1 MIMGYD
7 IPPPL
12 QHKEK
17 ILFGLTF
24 VQLAYAFPAFLVI
37 FFLIF
42 KTPFSIYVSGT
53 MSLVVVAVAGFFMFF
68 DGLQRIKN
76 WYNYLKNPK
85 VKVLS
90 KVLKQIVDIKKIDEG
105 IIHQSKSKLA
115 IIEVIP
121 MNFMLKT
128 EEEKESIMIGFQKF
142 LNSLDFPIQIHI
154 TSNPIHLGNHFK
166 HVDKKTR
173 AKIQEIQKQKPTNE
187 KEKEEQRKEIEHLQK
202 LINSYCGFVRESIE
216 KNNIQNRNFYIII
229 REKDNLEMQVK
240 VCSEKL
246 ANLGLKVKRLQDKV
260 IIGVLHSYIASKKQK
275 ELKEEETKDI
285 AHFLFAP
292 EKIHFFPDHFRVD
305 DTFCKVISVTGYPH
319 SVEMGFLDR
328 IISSGE
334 KYDIS
339 IHIEPFP
346 IDFTMIQLNRELQ
359 KQQADLYADSKKGI
373 LNPSLEIKFKSTR
386 KVLEDLQKGKQKL
399 FNVSLHVLG
408 RRGINQQDKKPVEK
422 AKKDVHL
429 LAKRIKADFDGL
441 MIQSTTPQFQMLDAY
456 ASMLPLANDKLNFK
470 RNIHTEGLAAFFP
483 FSSPFLDIE
492 NDGILLGLNKNKIPY
507 IKNIFNLANANGI
520 ILATSGSGKSY
531 FTKLLLSRQY
541 LNGCDIIIIDP
552 QGEYLA
558 ITEHYKG
565 ETITISKNSETI
577 INPLDLMGHEYLE
590 KRLSLMDLFHIMFG
604 EINELQ
610 KSLLDKAIDLTYENC
625 GITRDSW
632 ESHEPPI
639 MSDLLET
646 LTKLEKKAVQQE
658 KVTYRALINRIQM
671 YTKKGVF
678 GFLDRKTQ
686 INFENNFVCFNIG
699 NMPKQ
704 VKPVV
709 MYLVL
714 DYVYMKMKGSS
725 RRKLLVVDEAWSMLQ
740 TAKESSYIFE
750 IVKTCRKFNL
760 GLLMITQDVAD
771 LVGSKAG
778 HAVLANTSYTFLLRQ
793 KPAVMRN
800 VAKTFNLSQAERD
813 FLVSAQLGNGILIL
827 ENEHQELE
835 VIASPEEHKLITTNP
850 DEMMRI
856 SEKKKPKESKIKKE
870 SEKANL
876 DLTKLVIPAKG
887 LSVLQVNVLNN
898 HGYILKKGYGLRSG
912 PHSFY
917 VKPRSNES
925 PEHALLIGL
934 IAEEIEKYTDKVWL
948 YETKK
953 PDIIFENK
961 VRQKIALEIETGKG
975 FSSHKK
981 RLIEKFSQCK
991 KTYRERI
998 YIILT
1003 NRSIRDRYKR
1013 FDIPLLKREDIHEF
1027 IKLQFSGL
1035 KNSVIGRRLSLIEG

>member
-1 MIMGYD
+1 MIMAYD

-24 VQLAYAFPAFLVI
+24 IQLAYAFPAFLII
-37 FFLIF
+37 FFIIF
-42 KTPFSIYVSGT
+42 KTSLAIEISGT
-53 MSLVVVAVAGFFMFF
+53 MSLLVVGLAGFFMFF

-76 WYNYLKNPK
+76 WYNYLKNPQ

-90 KVLKQIVDIKKIDEG
+90 KVLKQIVDIKKIDKG
-105 IIHQSKSKLA
+105 IIHQAKSKLA

-128 EEEKESIMIGFQKF
+128 EEEKESIIIGFQKF

-166 HVDKKTR
+166 HVDNKIRTKIKK
-173 AKIQEIQKQKPTNE
+173 KHTNK
-187 KEKEEQRKEIEHLQK
+187 KETEHLQK
-202 LINSYCGFVRESIE
+202 LINSYCSFVRESIE

-229 REKDNLEMQVK
+229 KEKDDLEMQVK

-246 ANLGLKVKRLQDKV
+246 KSLGLKVKRLQDKA
-260 IIGVLHSYIASKKQK
+260 IIGILHAYIASKRQK
-275 ELKEEETKDI
+275 EFTQEETKDV

-292 EKIHFFPDHFRVD
+292 ENISFYPDHFRVD

-319 SVEMGFLDR
+319 SVEMGFLDK

-339 IHIEPFP
+339 IHIEPYP
-346 IDFTMIQLNRELQ
+346 IEFTMIQLNRELQ
-359 KQQADLYADSKKGI
+359 KQQADLYADTKKGI

-408 RRGINQQDKKPVEK
+408 RRSIKPRQEDAEK
-422 AKKDVHL
+422 QAKTDVHL

-441 MIQSTTPQFQMLDAY
+441 MIQSTTPQFQMIDAY

-492 NDGILLGLNKNKIPY
+492 NDGVLLGLNKNKIPY

-646 LTKLEKKAVQQE
+646 LTKLEKRAVQQE

-686 INFENNFVCFNIG
+686 INFDNNFVCFNIG

-714 DYVYMKMKGSS
+714 DYVYMKMKGST

-740 TAKESSYIFE
+740 TAEESSYIFE

-800 VAKTFNLSQAERD
+800 VTKTFNLSQAERD
-813 FLVSAQLGNGILIL
+813 FLVSAQLGHGILIL

-856 SEKKKPKESKIKKE
+856 SEKKKPKESKIRKE

-876 DLTKLVIPAKG
+876 DLSKIVIPAKG
-887 LSVLQVNVLNN
+887 LTVLQINILNN
-898 HGYILKKGYGLRSG
+898 HGYVLKKGYGLRSG

-934 IAEEIEKYTDKVWL
+934 IAEEIKKYTNKVWL

-961 VRQKIALEIETGKG
+961 VGQKIVLEVETGKG
-975 FSSHKK
+975 FSKHK
-981 RLIEKFSQCK
+981 
-991 KTYRERI
+991 
-998 YIILT
+998 
-1003 NRSIRDRYKR
+1003 
-1013 FDIPLLKREDIHEF
+1013 
-1027 IKLQFSGL
+1027 G
-1035 KNSVIGRRLSLIEG
+1035 RLSDVLPALKDLASLDLLHFVPQAGLPANATV